1 MVYSEGDNLRTLN
14 LNKTKLWS
22 VHIVSSQEDVDD
34 DGFLTGEIID
44 TYSNPS
50 VIFLSIYPAVGTIVE
65 QIFGK
70 DTSFDMMAVSNEV
83 ELTPDTLLFLSEPT
97 GEYYT
102 TYDYRVS
109 KISRS
114 LNTFQYGLEKR
125 T

>member
-1 MVYSEGDNLRTLN
+1 MRTLN
-14 LNKTKLWS
+14 INKTKLWF
-22 VHIVSSQEDVDD
+22 VKVASSEEAVDS

-44 TYSNPS
+44 TYTDPS
-50 VIFLSIYPAVGTIVE
+50 VIFLAIYPAVGSIVE

-97 GEYYT
+97 GDYYT

-109 KISRS
+109 TIKKSI
-114 LNTFQYGLEKR
+114 NTTQYGLQKR
-125 T
+125 S